1 MDFLILISFFIK
13 VFMHILMQLINL
25 HLNFMQQTAV
35 HFALYP
41 VLKKLQMLFLS
52 PIKFRIVEAF
62 CVRKI
67 FRKLW
72 LWAAF
77 NSKYVVVLYGNEC
90 YLKSQSRVGS
100 R

>member
-1 MDFLILISFFIK
+1 MYFLILISFFIK

-41 VLKKLQMLFLS
+41 VLKKLQILFLS
-52 PIKFRIVEAF
+52 TIQFRIVEAF

-67 FRKLW
+67 LRNW
-72 LWAAF
+72 G
-77 NSKYVVVLYGNEC
+77 YGC
-90 YLKSQSRVGS
+90 LQQYLAMLSNTIPYIFTI
-100 R
+100 